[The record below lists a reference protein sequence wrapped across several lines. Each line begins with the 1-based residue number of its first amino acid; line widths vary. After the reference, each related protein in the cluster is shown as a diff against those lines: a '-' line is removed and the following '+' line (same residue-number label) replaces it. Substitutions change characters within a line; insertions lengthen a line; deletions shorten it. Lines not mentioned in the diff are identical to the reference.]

1 MQYLLD
7 TNICVHFF
15 RKKFGVS
22 ARIEAAKAENCAISE
37 ITLAELVFGAENS
50 ENPKKNHNLIE
61 QFIELVTV
69 LPIYNAIMNY
79 GSEKARLRK
88 AGAMISD
95 FDLFIGC
102 TAIAYDLIMV
112 TENQGEFARIAGIK
126 LENWVDRNN

>member
-22 ARIEAAKAENCAISE
+22 KRIEAAKAENCAISE